1 MPQNILLTS
10 LDVPE
15 SNKTLRYYS
24 VQNEFGR
31 DYCEALQSME
41 ASTKYILSRFPIDEI
56 IVFGEKGSSEGVDD
70 GKLFRL
76 RDMDTPDPEGEEP
89 LSAFSLYRSRIAQ
102 YIGEQSQEQQAYDE
116 LLPEE
121 KREKLASFI
130 RDYQEQHS
138 NQETKRL
145 NRFFDELAGNKEFY
159 EQLKDAL
166 FDAFPEARSDSRTTM
181 KWVKNY
187 LYKQLKPTA
196 KLEILPINENVC
208 ARYVPAVLLEKRE
221 YWVNR
226 VLDINQDVIDGKD
239 EINLYVSLGS
249 NSTVDDHL
257 VMNILN
263 ILVSTPGSNVHLRKN
278 IRVYESSGN
287 LAGSIED
294 NTAIFRTTD
303 LVAAAHAF
311 LNYSKTDLLVDFWE
325 NCGEHSDRISSLIY
339 AARHVDVGIS
349 MCNITEVQ
357 EGIQLL
363 RRLFRND
370 RPWTDAGYY
379 GLLLG
384 MIAECIQAD
393 YSALLEGDGPI
404 PFIELIKWANKHQLY
419 QQVLTLI
426 ESNAP
431 NSLVSS
437 GIFYYCDDEAQAKEI
452 TNLFAL
458 QRLEMKPYEYYK
470 MDDLDHYFIKN
481 YDRGSVK
488 IGGSKGE
495 NRTLL
500 YAMLRA
506 QSIENQ
512 NPGKIR
518 GCTACSNIET
528 VQNVL
533 YAYYH
538 LGEVRNRISHADE
551 AALAEQR
558 LIVSESDISYAMI
571 KMRESIDFFI
581 MNYEKALAEVGD
593 KKPKIVAITP
603 DDVRKTAD
611 HLKYMKSQEER
622 NASGGDKGGKWQA
635 KPEDGKKMS

>member
-1 MPQNILLTS
+1 MKNFVFISPNFPTH
-10 LDVPE
+10 
-15 SNKTLRYYS
+15 
-24 VQNEFGR
+24 F
-31 DYCEALQSME
+31 
-41 ASTKYILSRFPIDEI
+41 SRFCRELKNN
-56 IVFGEKGSSEGVDD
+56 G
-70 GKLFRL
+70 L
-76 RDMDTPDPEGEEP
+76 RVLG
-89 LSAFSLYRSRIAQ
+89 
-102 YIGEQSQEQQAYDE
+102 IGDQPYDE

-278 IRVYESSGN
+278 IKVYESSGN

-349 MCNITEVQ
+349 MCNIKEVQ
-357 EGIQLL
+357 AGIQRLRNLL
-363 RRLFRND
+363 RDTRS
-370 RPWTDAGYY
+370 WTKDGYY
-379 GLLLG
+379 VINHDTTFQRVAGVNKAPQDMTLSEIRELRIKDTTG
-384 MIAECIQAD
+384 GGAE
-393 YSALLEGDGPI
+393 LPVVTLEEMLTVIHGKEKLY
-404 PFIELIKWANKHQLY
+404 IELK
-419 QQVLTLI
+419 
-426 ESNAP
+426 
-431 NSLVSS
+431 
-437 GIFYYCDDEAQAKEI
+437 
-452 TNLFAL
+452 
-458 QRLEMKPYEYYK
+458 
-470 MDDLDHYFIKN
+470 
-481 YDRGSVK
+481 GS
-488 IGGSKGE
+488 
-495 NRTLL
+495 
-500 YAMLRA
+500 
-506 QSIENQ
+506 
-512 NPGKIR
+512 
-518 GCTACSNIET
+518 
-528 VQNVL
+528 
-533 YAYYH
+533 
-538 LGEVRNRISHADE
+538 
-551 AALAEQR
+551 
-558 LIVSESDISYAMI
+558 
-571 KMRESIDFFI
+571 
-581 MNYEKALAEVGD
+581 
-593 KKPKIVAITP
+593 
-603 DDVRKTAD
+603 TAD
-611 HLKYMKSQEER
+611 HRMVDDLVRMIRTADCADECVFISLNYDVIDYAETHYPEFETGTLFFVGLGDVSKLNCDLLIMEESSATDHR
-622 NASGGDKGGKWQA
+622 IRQIHDAGKQAIVWTVNSEAGMRHFLDSEIDAVITDEIPLAQRVQAELDQRTEFRVLQDKLSGLFQ
-635 KPEDGKKMS
+635 